1 MLLPEAQLE
10 VELEPFAGSAVVWPA
25 VVGLEKAFEP
35 VAAAEKEADQPVV
48 EVVEVEPHYRLVVAE
63 AVLVVVERVE

>member
-1 MLLPEAQLE
+1 MLLPEEQLE

-48 EVVEVEPHYRLVVAE
+48 EVVEVEPHYRLVAV
-63 AVLVVVERVE
+63 AVLVVVE